1 MTIVESDLLK
11 VGFGL
16 EAILLI
22 TLILIIQFIITS
34 GKIRKDPFAKKGKS
48 KISLYIASILI
59 IVAMILVF
67 LGVIKGATWSF

>member
-11 VGFGL
+11 VGFAL

-22 TLILIIQFIITS
+22 TLILILQFIVTS
-34 GKIRKDPFAKKGKS
+34 GRIRKDPFSKKGKS
-48 KISLYIASILI
+48 KFSLYLAAILI
-59 IVAMILVF
+59 IVAMLLVF